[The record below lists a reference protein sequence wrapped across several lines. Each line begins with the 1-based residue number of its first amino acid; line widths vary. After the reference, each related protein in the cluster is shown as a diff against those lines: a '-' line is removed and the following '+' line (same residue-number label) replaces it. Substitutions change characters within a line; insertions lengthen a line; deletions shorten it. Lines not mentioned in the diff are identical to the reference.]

1 MSTATGSRLDRA
13 PTLRRAAV
21 AATRAPSVHN
31 SQPWRLA
38 LNHLGPDRAELE
50 IHADGRRRLAALD
63 PYGRQ
68 LTLSCGC
75 AVFNAR
81 VALAA
86 AGFGSTVERYPDRRR
101 PTLLARIR
109 VSDRPADPDLAR
121 LGPAIEVRQT
131 NRGAFSD
138 EPVPARLVDR
148 LVAAAA
154 AEGAVLEPVVGPA
167 GRRAVARLSRLAA
180 PQRADEPAYPT
191 PSGPP
196 QCLLVLGAAQDHP
209 AAWLRTGE
217 ALERVLLE
225 IAGPGWTASP
235 FAEVVE
241 VAGTNAGL
249 RRELGLS
256 MHPQLLLRVGRA
268 PRLPMTRRRR
278 LVDVLIE
285 SE

>member
-1 MSTATGSRLDRA
+1 MSTATGPLVGHA
-13 PTLRRAAV
+13 PALRRAAV

-38 LNHLGPDRAELE
+38 LNHLGSGRAELE
-50 IHADGRRRLAALD
+50 IQADDRRRLATLD

-75 AVFNAR
+75 ALFNAR

-86 AGFGSTVERYPDRRR
+86 AGLGSTVERYPDPRGPR
-101 PTLLARIR
+101 LLARIR
-109 VSDRPADPDLAR
+109 VTGRPAEPDLAR
-121 LGPAIEVRQT
+121 LEPAIELRQT
-131 NRGAFSD
+131 NRAAFCD
-138 EPVPARLVDR
+138 EPVPDR
-148 LVAAAA
+148 VVEILVAAAA
-154 AEGAVLEPVVGPA
+154 AEGAVLEPVTGVA
-167 GRRAVARLSRLAA
+167 GRRTVARLSRLAA

-191 PSGPP
+191 ESGRS
-196 QCLLVLGAAQDHP
+196 QCLLVLAAVQDRP

-225 IAGPGWTASP
+225 IAAQGLTASP

-241 VAGTNAGL
+241 VAGTNAAL
-249 RRELGLS
+249 RRELRLAT
-256 MHPQLLLRVGRA
+256 HPQLLLRVGRA

-278 LVDVLIE
+278 LVDVLVE